1 MRSNVPRMLYSPERS
16 SLAGTA
22 PTGSVLPQIITFP
35 AGVHSGKRHTSY
47 GVKDESG
54 SSMGRGYNSIGK
66 ISTLLRRTLP
76 LLILCVMAA
85 LTAGTAHAQSAST
98 WDKRGNDAAARQ
110 DWDTAFED
118 YHNAL
123 LKKPKDLRYKVHY
136 EQMRFQA
143 SVAHVDRGRV
153 LRQNGDI
160 PGALA
165 EFNHALQ
172 IDSGN
177 QTARQEI
184 DQIQQ
189 QQLTIESQTPKAR
202 EQAARQNDTLNNIGS
217 ISGPVELKPL
227 SNDPIPAIHMVE
239 DVKVIYQ
246 AIGKA
251 AGFNV
256 LFDPDYTSKRIPV
269 DLTNVSWSD
278 ALRIVGTLAG
288 TFYKPVT
295 SNTIFVAQNTRTK
308 RTDLDEQAVQTFYLT
323 NASQQNDANEV
334 VVAIRN
340 LLDPSIKIYL
350 VPSQNAIVMRAT
362 PDQLLLAQKLLN
374 DLDRARPEVVVDVAV
389 LEVNRN
395 VERNLGITL
404 PQSITITPQATPTAT
419 SSSSSTTNGTTTTS
433 NFTLNTLAHMTAEN
447 FAVSIPAGTV
457 NALLSDADTRILQN
471 PSIRATDGQR
481 ATMKIGQKIPVATGS
496 YNAGVSTGVAS
507 IGVQTQFTY
516 LDVGVNIDM
525 TPTVHFDHEV
535 TLKMKIEVLSQ
546 ASSVTI
552 SGVTEPII
560 GQRSSEQTITL
571 KDGEPSLLAGIIT
584 KQDSLNISGTPGLG
598 DLPLLKYFFTSRD
611 KINDKTEIVFL
622 IIPHIVRESILSR
635 VNTRAI
641 DTGTGT
647 SIELRRDAN
656 ASVDSFDAV
665 NPNVRPHTAGPATT
679 AANAASAMV
688 QQLNQQAQPVA
699 PPPVKPD
706 SQTHDRGSCKH
717 SRRPAHQLHGSAP
730 QLHPVSRRYLPGRRH
745 GRQRPRRHLRPAA
758 DEVQP
763 GRPPARQRRLRR
775 LPQPR
780 RPDHIPR
787 PPRRQRPRR
796 HLHQSSAQRPRRH
809 RSGKSLHPHLQGRRR
824 RRLRPDPRQSRRH
837 QQHAGQYSGRR
848 FAGRGTCEVI
858 VSSNPAPVLSAFGIN
873 ARSYRCEN
881 SAPLD

>member
-1 MRSNVPRMLYSPERS
+1 
-16 SLAGTA
+16 
-22 PTGSVLPQIITFP
+22 
-35 AGVHSGKRHTSY
+35 
-47 GVKDESG
+47 
-54 SSMGRGYNSIGK
+54 
-66 ISTLLRRTLP
+66 
-76 LLILCVMAA
+76 
-85 LTAGTAHAQSAST
+85 
-98 WDKRGNDAAARQ
+98 
-110 DWDTAFED
+110 
-118 YHNAL
+118 
-123 LKKPKDLRYKVHY
+123 
-136 EQMRFQA
+136 
-143 SVAHVDRGRV
+143 
-153 LRQNGDI
+153 
-160 PGALA
+160 
-165 EFNHALQ
+165 
-172 IDSGN
+172 
-177 QTARQEI
+177 
-184 DQIQQ
+184 
-189 QQLTIESQTPKAR
+189 
-202 EQAARQNDTLNNIGS
+202 
-217 ISGPVELKPL
+217 
-227 SNDPIPAIHMVE
+227 MVE

-295 SNTIFVAQNTRTK
+295 YNTIFVAQNTRTK

-395 VERNLGITL
+395 VERNLGISL
-404 PQSITITPQATPTAT
+404 PTSITITPQATPTAT
-419 SSSSSTTNGTTTTS
+419 SSSTSTSTTGTTTTS
-433 NFTLNTLAHMTAEN
+433 NFTLNTLAHMTANN

-571 KDGEPSLLAGIIT
+571 KDGEPSLLSGIIT
-584 KQDSLNISGTPGLG
+584 KQDSLTINGTPGLSE
-598 DLPLLKYFFTSRD
+598 LPLLKYIFASRD

-641 DTGTGT
+641 DTGTGQ
-647 SIELRRDAN
+647 SIELRHDAS
-656 ASVDSFDAV
+656 AALDSFDAV
-665 NPNVRPHTAGPATT
+665 NPNIRPRTTGPATT

-688 QQLNQQAQPVA
+688 QQLNQQAQPVT

-706 SQTHDRGSCKH
+706 AQT
-717 SRRPAHQLHGSAP
+717 PAPAAAP
-730 QLHPVSRRYLPGRRH
+730 ASGPVSFTVVPPSSTQTVGTTFQVAVMVGNGHDVTSVPL
-745 GRQRPRRHLRPAA
+745 QMKFNPAVLQLVNVDSGDFLSRDGQTTSLVHREDNGLVA
-758 DEVQP
+758 ISTN
-763 GRPPARQRRLRR
+763 RPPNAPGVTGQGNLCTLTFKAVAAGDSDLTLVKVGAINSTQAN
-775 LPQPR
+775 LPAVGSQAVV
-780 RPDHIPR
+780 HV
-787 PPRRQRPRR
+787 
-796 HLHQSSAQRPRRH
+796 
-809 RSGKSLHPHLQGRRR
+809 K
-824 RRLRPDPRQSRRH
+824 
-837 QQHAGQYSGRR
+837 
-848 FAGRGTCEVI
+848 
-858 VSSNPAPVLSAFGIN
+858 
-873 ARSYRCEN
+873 
-881 SAPLD
+881 